1 MKFGISSTLL
11 LNMLQNGVKLIT
23 ARQTMPILEYF
34 LLTIEGNKLTVT
46 ASDLETTLITTATV
60 ESDGPDGSFA
70 VPSKLIIDTLRE
82 FSDQPITISV
92 NSDTYEIVITWQTG
106 QISIPGLN
114 GAGYPEITEFEQE
127 STHSV
132 TLPASWLFGVI
143 SKTIFA
149 AADNNLRPIMNGIYF
164 DITPQAISF
173 VTTDAQKMVRVIMNG
188 ETGTEEPCSFILPKK
203 PALLLKPVLQKESE
217 DVTIRFDSKNIVFDM
232 SECKLI
238 CRAIEGKYPNYQAV
252 IPKNNTNKLLVER
265 TSLLNCVKRVSV
277 CANQASNLIKLN
289 ISANNVE
296 LVAQDIDFSVAAND
310 NIQCSYEGEP
320 LTIGFRGTS
329 LIEMLS
335 NLSSKEVL
343 IELADQTRAA
353 LLIPY
358 ESDDEQEKEMIM
370 LLVPMIV

>member
-164 DITPQAISF
+164 DITPQSISF

>member
-46 ASDLETTLITTATV
+46 ASDLETTLITIATV

>member
-34 LLTIEGNKLTVT
+34 LLTIDGDKLTVT
-46 ASDLETTLITTATV
+46 ASDLETTLITTANI
-60 ESDGPDGSFA
+60 ESDGTNGAFA

-82 FSDQPITISV
+82 FSDQPITITV
-92 NSDTYEIVITWQTG
+92 NDETYEIIISWQTG

-114 GAGYPEITEFEQE
+114 GAGYPEISDFEQE
-127 STHSV
+127 STHSIN
-132 TLPASWLFGVI
+132 LPASWLFGVI

-164 DITPQAISF
+164 DISPEAISF

-188 ETGTEEPCSFILPKK
+188 QTGAEEPCSFILPKK

-217 DVTIRFDSKNIVFDM
+217 DVTIRFDAKNIVFEM
-232 SECKLI
+232 SDCKLI

-265 TSLLNCVKRVSV
+265 AALLNCVKRVSV
-277 CANQASNLIKLN
+277 CSNQSNNLVKLT
-289 ISANNVE
+289 ISADNVE
-296 LVAQDIDFSVAAND
+296 LAAQDIDFSVAATD

-320 LTIGFRGTS
+320 LTIGFKATS

-335 NLSSKEVL
+335 NLSSKDIL

-353 LLIPY
+353 LLVPY

-370 LLVPMIV
+370 LLVPIMV